1 MAATVTI
8 RELRNQFPKVKKL
21 VEKESEV
28 IVTDQGTPKYRLTPY
43 IPTRPRRW
51 PAPKNYLARLRRH
64 QPRPL
69 SAASVKALHDA
80 NRGDR

>member
-28 IVTDQGTPKYRLTPY
+28 IVTDQGTPRYRLTPY
-43 IPTRPRRW
+43 TPTGPRKRL
-51 PAPKNYLARLRRH
+51 APKDYMARLRRH

-69 SAASVKALHDA
+69 GAASAASLHDA
-80 NRGDR
+80 NRGER